1 MSIDHAFLHIN
12 GFLASTGFGIAMGLT
27 LIPALFLAGI
37 RPSALSIALLVITLA
52 LVCLCLAEWAQTIDL
67 RLNVDALKTILYGGG
82 IIAGIAAMGWLLVSI
97 VQRIPPEALLV
108 CFLALLGVGAFF
120 ALWLFA
126 PFKHLVLLAFIVAL
140 LTFAAIAV
148 VAAWALDRRD
158 ARKTQAPYRAEPPRL
173 VPELAYVDRGQLSA
187 PPKRLTS
194 PQSSKLPTKRYG
206 GDHG

>member
-82 IIAGIAAMGWLLVSI
+82 IIAGISVMGWLLVSI

-158 ARKTQAPYRAEPPRL
+158 ARKTQAPRPYAPHAVAELPP
-173 VPELAYVDRGQLSA
+173 YINRGQLPV
-187 PPKRLTS
+187 PPRQLTG
-194 PQSSKLPTKRYG
+194 PQSSKLPAKRYG
-206 GDHG
+206 GGNG